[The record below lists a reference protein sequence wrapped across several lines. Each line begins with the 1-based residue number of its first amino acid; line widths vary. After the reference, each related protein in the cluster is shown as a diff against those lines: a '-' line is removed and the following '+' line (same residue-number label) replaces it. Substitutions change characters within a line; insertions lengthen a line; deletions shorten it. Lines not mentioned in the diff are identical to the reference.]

1 MLKIPQISMTVIA
14 SILATGVILNMA
26 GSGMFGDT
34 VKNAAQYVTKG
45 YGV

>member
-1 MLKIPQISMTVIA
+1 MKIPQVSATVIV

-26 GSGMFGDT
+26 GSGMFGDS
-34 VKNAAQYVTKG
+34 VKKAAAYVTKG